1 MDENRAR
8 DATQS
13 STASGQSWSVPSGSG
28 PGLGGLDRSCQCNCY
43 YVVGKNGRLAFDGS
57 ILPSID
63 PKNTARL
70 LFCAPPN
77 CSGRVKGGKICW
89 ENCRVCCAR
98 FFRGRLEEHRTRRA
112 EEGVEKLRRK
122 FVKLVKLRR
131 LLQLFV

>member
-1 MDENRAR
+1 MAGWRSMAR
-8 DATQS
+8 FYRR
-13 STASGQSWSVPSGSG
+13 STLRIPRDYYSAPRQIV
-28 PGLGGLDRSCQCNCY
+28 LGG
-43 YVVGKNGRLAFDGS
+43 
-57 ILPSID
+57 
-63 PKNTARL
+63 
-70 LFCAPPN
+70 
-77 CSGRVKGGKICW
+77 VKGRKICW